1 MSAESFDVTI
11 PGAPIGK
18 GRPRATMAG
27 GHARMYTPAKTRR
40 WEMGAAAFMA
50 ERYDGAVMDGP
61 LSLEVWALFPRP
73 KRLDCAHKRQPCS
86 CPCGWAGRQPHTSK
100 PDADN
105 VAKAVCDALE
115 AAGIVAND
123 ATICTLTVM
132 KLYTEHDKP
141 PRLRLLLR
149 TADD

>member
-1 MSAESFDVTI
+1 MFDVTI

-50 ERYDGAVMDGP
+50 ERYDGDAMDGP
-61 LSLEVWALFPRP
+61 LSLEVWAFFPRP
-73 KRLDCAHKRQPCS
+73 KRLDCSHKRA
-86 CPCGWAGRQPHTSK
+86 CGCAAGWSGRQPHIAK

-105 VAKAVCDALE
+105 VGKAVCDALE
-115 AAGIVAND
+115 AAGVVKND
-123 ATICTLTVM
+123 ATICTLTVR

-149 TADD
+149 TDR

>member
-40 WEMGAAAFMA
+40 WEMGAAAFMS

-61 LSLEVWALFPRP
+61 LSLEVWAFFPRP

-86 CPCGWAGRQPHTSK
+86 CPCGWAHTSK

-105 VAKAVCDALE
+105 IAKAVCDALE

-123 ATICTLTVM
+123 ATICTLTVT

-149 TADD
+149 TDR

>member
-1 MSAESFDVTI
+1 MFACEI

-18 GRPRATMAG
+18 GRPRAASIG

-50 ERYDGAVMDGP
+50 ERYDGEATDGP
-61 LSLEVWALFPRP
+61 LSLEVWAFFPRP
-73 KRLDCAHKRQPCS
+73 KRLDCSHKRQPCA
-86 CPCGWAGRQPHTSK
+86 CHDRWRARQPHTSK

-115 AAGIVAND
+115 AAGVVKND
-123 ATICTLTVM
+123 ATICTLTVR
-132 KLYTEHDKP
+132 KFYTEHDKP
-141 PRLRLLLR
+141 PRLRLLLKETR
-149 TADD
+149 P